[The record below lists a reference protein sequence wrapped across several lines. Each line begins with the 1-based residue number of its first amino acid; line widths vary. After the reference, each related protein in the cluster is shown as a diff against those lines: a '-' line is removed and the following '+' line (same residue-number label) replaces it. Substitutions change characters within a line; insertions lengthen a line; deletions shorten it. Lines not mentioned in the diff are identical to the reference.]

1 MKTTLGFTLRVLD
14 ALKGLPT
21 EIKAAGLAF
30 LAANKLSGGLL
41 ASGVGNVVGGIAGAA
56 AVGLA
61 SRAPGVGRLFAQ
73 PVFVTNWPMGFG
85 AGGGLPGAAGG
96 IGAGTLLAAGALT
109 ALAAAAVYVVQQEV
123 SKRSTAQAAEIQT
136 GLDSTI
142 NGKTDAEL
150 AYALSGI
157 NQGIAD
163 ITSNPLNVLV
173 QGEALTT
180 LQNMKADI
188 EAQLKTPKNELGGQ
202 SKQNF
207 DPDTRQW
214 RNDNKE
220 QTAKLAAIR
229 EEQVRT
235 ATEVA
240 RTGGNTKSAVADM
253 KARVVAAEAKTA
265 RDVYSGANRNVSAT
279 SRVAPP
285 IVGAIRANRPITNVN
300 VHVSNTSI
308 TRVSVTEARY
318 GKSTGS
324 GGQNQVRPA

>member
-1 MKTTLGFTLRVLD
+1 
-14 ALKGLPT
+14 
-21 EIKAAGLAF
+21 
-30 LAANKLSGGLL
+30 
-41 ASGVGNVVGGIAGAA
+41 
-56 AVGLA
+56 
-61 SRAPGVGRLFAQ
+61 
-73 PVFVTNWPMGFG
+73 
-85 AGGGLPGAAGG
+85 
-96 IGAGTLLAAGALT
+96 
-109 ALAAAAVYVVQQEV
+109 
-123 SKRSTAQAAEIQT
+123 
-136 GLDSTI
+136 
-142 NGKTDAEL
+142 
-150 AYALSGI
+150 
-157 NQGIAD
+157 
-163 ITSNPLNVLV
+163 
-173 QGEALTT
+173 
-180 LQNMKADI
+180 MKADI